1 MHFTDTTGIGDV
13 FPVMRGF
20 QHHMMHMQHPGQG
33 CTEFFNML
41 FMGNADGV
49 VSGQRGITST
59 SSGVRAKP
67 RVSDC
72 NVVSVKPLCRDVPLA
87 RKRIFQA
94 SGVAVVLLSFMV
106 PPLIQQA

>member
-41 FMGNADGV
+41 FMGMLTGWYPAE
-49 VSGQRGITST
+49 RITST
-59 SSGVRAKP
+59 SSG
-67 RVSDC
+67 
-72 NVVSVKPLCRDVPLA
+72 A
-87 RKRIFQA
+87 REATRQ
-94 SGVAVVLLSFMV
+94 
-106 PPLIQQA
+106 

>member
-33 CTEFFNML
+33 CAEFFNML
-41 FMGNADGV
+41 FMGMLAGLYPAERDNLHII
-49 VSGQRGITST
+49 R
-59 SSGVRAKP
+59 VRAKP

-72 NVVSVKPLCRDVPLA
+72 QRRMKSD
-87 RKRIFQA
+87 
-94 SGVAVVLLSFMV
+94 
-106 PPLIQQA
+106 PLISPPTAQY

>member
-33 CTEFFNML
+33 CAEFFNML
-41 FMGNADGV
+41 FMGMLAGLYPAERDNLHII
-49 VSGQRGITST
+49 R
-59 SSGVRAKP
+59 VRAKP

-72 NVVSVKPLCRDVPLA
+72 NVVSVKPCAGCPVT